1 MDSVNCQEQLPD
13 VKKNFIYRTLYEIL
27 TVITPFI
34 TTPYVSRVLGADGIG
49 IYSYTASIMAYFTL
63 FAALG
68 TMSYGE
74 REIARHRDD
83 PKKSSQLFWEI
94 ELMTVITTSI
104 CIIVWAGVICFSVE
118 YRWYFLALLP
128 LLFGSMANI
137 SWYFMGY
144 ERVKYIVF
152 RNCFCKILGVLLLF
166 LLVREKDD
174 LVIYILMNSVITLAG
189 NMSMWTYLPRM
200 LTKVDFKTLN
210 IGRHFR
216 ETLVYFIPTIATS
229 IYTVLD
235 KTLIGVITGNSYE
248 NGYYEQATKIINIV
262 KSVVFT
268 SVNAVMGSRISYLFS
283 QKKYGEIHQ
292 RINHSMD
299 FIMFLGYG
307 AVFGM
312 IGIANTFVPVFFG
325 VGYAPV
331 TILLYVMS
339 PLVIIIG
346 ISNCLGSLYYNPA
359 GLRAKSARVII
370 LGSVINLFF
379 NIMMIPL
386 AGGVGAAIAS
396 VIAELAISLIY
407 IWMSDGYMTVKAL
420 WGYSWKRIS
429 AGTIMC
435 ITVIC
440 IGKIEISKT
449 FVKLMVQILAG
460 GSVYG
465 VFLLCLHDS
474 MIKELRRI
482 SMQLLK
488 RNTNRQEG

>member
-1 MDSVNCQEQLPD
+1 
-13 VKKNFIYRTLYEIL
+13 
-27 TVITPFI
+27 
-34 TTPYVSRVLGADGIG
+34 
-49 IYSYTASIMAYFTL
+49 
-63 FAALG
+63 
-68 TMSYGE
+68 
-74 REIARHRDD
+74 
-83 PKKSSQLFWEI
+83 
-94 ELMTVITTSI
+94 
-104 CIIVWAGVICFSVE
+104 
-118 YRWYFLALLP
+118 
-128 LLFGSMANI
+128 
-137 SWYFMGY
+137 
-144 ERVKYIVF
+144 
-152 RNCFCKILGVLLLF
+152 
-166 LLVREKDD
+166 
-174 LVIYILMNSVITLAG
+174 
-189 NMSMWTYLPRM
+189 
-200 LTKVDFKTLN
+200 
-210 IGRHFR
+210 
-216 ETLVYFIPTIATS
+216 
-229 IYTVLD
+229 
-235 KTLIGVITGNSYE
+235 
-248 NGYYEQATKIINIV
+248 
-262 KSVVFT
+262 
-268 SVNAVMGSRISYLFS
+268 
-283 QKKYGEIHQ
+283 
-292 RINHSMD
+292 
-299 FIMFLGYG
+299 
-307 AVFGM
+307 
-312 IGIANTFVPVFFG
+312 
-325 VGYAPV
+325 
-331 TILLYVMS
+331 MS